1 VTAAI
6 SLRGLSLLDRSGRP
20 LLTGFDLELGPGEVV
35 VLSAPPEIG
44 TALLR
49 AVVGL
54 VAPAVGEAR
63 VLGEVVRALGRAGAE
78 ALLARVGYLP
88 RHGALV
94 SNLPIRENLA
104 LPLRWHRHL
113 TGPAV
118 LEEATRAAGRFGVV
132 GLPAL
137 IPPLVSVALRRRVA
151 LARATVLGPEVLV
164 LDDPTEDLDPATA
177 AEVSACLAAV
187 ARTLGAAVLCTSH
200 EDEVP
205 TALGARVLTLHHPAS
220 PP

>member
-1 VTAAI
+1 MTAAV
-6 SLRGLSLLDRSGRP
+6 SLRSLSLLDRTGRP
-20 LLTGFDLELGPGEVV
+20 LLAGFDLELAPGERV
-35 VLSAPPEIG
+35 VLSGPPEIG

-54 VAPAVGEAR
+54 EAPAAGEAR
-63 VLGEVVRALGRAGAE
+63 VLGEEVRALGRAAAE

-113 TGPAV
+113 TGQAV
-118 LEEATRAAGRFGVV
+118 LDEATRAAGCFGVV

-164 LDDPTEDLDPATA
+164 LDDPTEDLDPATSD
-177 AEVSACLAAV
+177 EVAACLAAV
-187 ARTLGAAVLCTSH
+187 ARALGAAVLCTSH

-205 TALGARVLTLHHPAS
+205 SALGARLLTLHPAS
-220 PP
+220 TP

>member
-1 VTAAI
+1 VNAV
-6 SLRGLSLLDRSGRP
+6 SLRSLSLLDRAGRP
-20 LLTGFDLELGPGEVV
+20 LLEGLDLELPSGEAL
-35 VLSAPPEIG
+35 VLSGPPEIG
-44 TALLR
+44 TAILR

-54 VAPAVGEAR
+54 EAPAGGEAR
-63 VLGEVVRALGRAGAE
+63 VLGQDLRGLGRAAAE

-113 TGPAV
+113 SGAAV
-118 LEEATRAAGRFGVV
+118 LEEAARAAERFGVP
-132 GLPAL
+132 GLPVL

-151 LARATVLGPEVLV
+151 LARATVLGPEVLL
-164 LDDPTEDLDPATA
+164 LDDPTEDLDPATS
-177 AEVSACLAAV
+177 AELAGRLSEV
-187 ARTLGAAVLCTSH
+187 ARALGAAVLCTSH

-205 TALGARVLTLHHPAS
+205 TALGARVLTLH
-220 PP
+220 PPSTP